1 MRTNNII
8 TNMKVGKIS
17 YGCQLNFPSTD
28 LVELIG
34 MAGFDFVYIDGE
46 HGPFSA
52 QHLDDLC
59 RVADMNGL
67 TTIARTP
74 NIEPSTILM
83 YLERGVT
90 GIIGPHITTKEDA
103 QQLASACFFGPL
115 GDRSLGTSRGAYYGS
130 YSSDREYME
139 HANSQTLAFALME
152 DIRILDDL
160 DGIISVDGIEV
171 FGVGEKDIAQSMG
184 LPGQSTHPKV
194 LEIRAQVATVVHA
207 AGKKMDADVLIAT
220 RSTKLFLD
228 AARAF
233 LQANRG

>member
-1 MRTNNII
+1 
-8 TNMKVGKIS
+8 
-17 YGCQLNFPSTD
+17 
-28 LVELIG
+28 
-34 MAGFDFVYIDGE
+34 
-46 HGPFSA
+46 
-52 QHLDDLC
+52 
-59 RVADMNGL
+59 
-67 TTIARTP
+67 
-74 NIEPSTILM
+74 
-83 YLERGVT
+83 
-90 GIIGPHITTKEDA
+90 
-103 QQLASACFFGPL
+103 
-115 GDRSLGTSRGAYYGS
+115 
-130 YSSDREYME
+130 
-139 HANSQTLAFALME
+139 ME